1 MNVLVVN
8 ASGLPARSVR
18 LPVCKVKLYLVLL
31 VSFVLGVIVKV
42 SPFIFVLNG
51 IDIPLLFVSTIQS
64 FPALIGS
71 LNLNIMLAPL
81 LAGLTEVTLGSG
93 PVLKLLVH
101 NANELPA
108 RSVILLVCNWCLQ
121 SIICWV
127 L

>member
-93 PVLKLLVH
+93 PVL
-101 NANELPA
+101 N
-108 RSVILLVCNWCLQ
+108 C
-121 SIICWV
+121 
-127 L
+127 